1 MSTPSQDWWSS
12 PQQWD
17 PTPAG
22 QGQPYGQP
30 FDPTVSSPKQQPPPP
45 GWDRGTWTEH
55 GGSKATEGNGR
66 WLLFAIGVLVVLIVA
81 VAVALLVF

>member
-1 MSTPSQDWWSS
+1 MSTPSQDRWSS

-17 PTPAG
+17 STPAE

-45 GWDRGTWTEH
+45 GWEQGTWTPH
-55 GGSKATEGNGR
+55 GEQTPSASNGR
-66 WLLFAIGVLVVLIVA
+66 LPLIGIGVLVVVIVA
-81 VAVALLVF
+81 AAVVFLVF

>member
-1 MSTPSQDWWSS
+1 MSTPSHDGWSS

-17 PTPAG
+17 PPSAD

-45 GWDRGTWTEH
+45 GWEQGTWTQH
-55 GGSKATEGNGR
+55 GGSKTSEDNGR
-66 WLLFAIGVLVVLIVA
+66 WLLFAIGVLVILIVA

>member
-1 MSTPSQDWWSS
+1 MSTPSHDGWSS

-17 PTPAG
+17 STPAD
-22 QGQPYGQP
+22 QGQQYGQP

-45 GWDRGTWTEH
+45 GWEQGTWTQH
-55 GGSKATEGNGR
+55 GGAKTSDGNGR

-81 VAVALLVF
+81 GAVAFLVF

>member
-1 MSTPSQDWWSS
+1 MSTPSQDRWSS

-17 PTPAG
+17 STPAE

-45 GWDRGTWTEH
+45 GWERGTWTPH
-55 GGSKATEGNGR
+55 GEQTSSAGNGR
-66 WLLFAIGVLVVLIVA
+66 LLLIGIGVLVVVIVA
-81 VAVALLVF
+81 AAVVFLVF